1 MKPRRTL
8 AALAL
13 LAALAA
19 PVWPAHVPAALAAKP
34 AKAKAEP
41 EPAGEPVEISGRVT
55 VGLDKVFIKD
65 AEGYILVQGQDL
77 SPYAGRHIAA
87 RGFVI
92 RREQEYRVVR
102 LLEYRLQS
110 PDDDSPGAAGQGGTA
125 KAGAGQGKRK

>member
-1 MKPRRTL
+1 MKPRLRAIAACSLL

-13 LAALAA
+13 AA
-19 PVWPAHVPAALAAKP
+19 PVSPAQAAKP
-34 AKAKAEP
+34 AKAAAKAEP
-41 EPAGEPVEISGRVT
+41 EPAGESVDINGRVT

-65 AEGYILVQGQDL
+65 AEGYILVQGLDL

-87 RGFVI
+87 RGIVI

-110 PDDDSPGAAGQGGTA
+110 PDDDSPGAAGAA
-125 KAGAGQGKRK
+125 KAAAARGKK